1 MSQDLVVLNSNQAL
15 AQGGLGLDSRLFKLK
30 PATLELVQ
38 STTKQEGAIPGKLRV
53 TATNEHFEEMKVV
66 MLVPPIEQRAKYK
79 KGKDFSRD
87 AKECFSLDNVQPHA
101 KAKNPPALYCATCP
115 AGDINW
121 EKWRKTKDPAD
132 LPSCS
137 KYWHLALADRTTQM
151 IYYFN
156 VKGTSITYFEQAMQ
170 NLARLIN
177 QMEMNVRAENK
188 QLKAAYD
195 KAVAETPADGQKP
208 EAPVYKPM
216 PNIFDITFTIY
227 PVKSKDDVFVV
238 NFKNFLALRPE
249 DRSEFGALYLDFV
262 TRKAQGNVATAEESE
277 AEAAAANAA
286 VTGPPSASAPAA
298 KEVDAVIGK
307 STVIEGE
314 IVGKDPITI

>member
-1 MSQDLVVLNSNQAL
+1 MSTDLVVLNNQAL

-53 TATNEHFEEMKVV
+53 TATNDHFDEMKVV
-66 MLVPPIEQRAKYK
+66 LLVPPVEQRAKYK

-156 VKGTSITYFEQAMQ
+156 VKGTSITFFEQGMQ
-170 NLARLIN
+170 NVARLIN
-177 QMEMNVRAENK
+177 SMEANVRAENK

-195 KAVAETPADGQKP
+195 KAVAETPADGKAP

-216 PNIFDITFTIY
+216 PNIFDVTFTIS
-227 PVKSKDDVFVV
+227 VAKSKDDVFVV
-238 NFKNFLALRPE
+238 QFKNFLALRPD
-249 DRSEFGALYLDFV
+249 DRAEFGALYLDFV
-262 TRKAQGNVATAEESE
+262 TRKSQGNVATAEESE
-277 AEAAAANAA
+277 AEAAATAVSEPAA
-286 VTGPPSASAPAA
+286 SSAPAPR
-298 KEVDAVIGK
+298 EVDAVIGK
-307 STVIEGE
+307 SNVIEGV
-314 IVGKDPITI
+314 IVGKEPITI